1 MLGIFPVHVNPRTV
15 PHLARHEALGC
26 PVGAELEGG
35 GLVVLEVIQAGIPTQ
50 NLGGAEG
57 RDSDTGATMIGRG
70 NVVCTNDF
78 VSHYVILNIMK
89 MDAQANRNQALRLD
103 NDRWPIV
110 PKDFSKFL

>member
-1 MLGIFPVHVNPRTV
+1 MLGIFAVHVNPRTV

-35 GLVVLEVIQAGIPTQ
+35 GLVVLGGIQPVIPVQ
-50 NLGGAEG
+50 NLGGTKG
-57 RDSDTGATMIGRG
+57 RNSDTGAAMIGRR
-70 NVVCTNDF
+70 NEVCTNDF
-78 VSHYVILNIMK
+78 VIHYVILNIMK

>member
-1 MLGIFPVHVNPRTV
+1 M
-15 PHLARHEALGC
+15 
-26 PVGAELEGG
+26 
-35 GLVVLEVIQAGIPTQ
+35 VLEVIQAGIPSQ

-57 RDSDTGATMIGRG
+57 RDSDASAALVGRR
-70 NVVCTNDF
+70 NVVGANDF

>member
-1 MLGIFPVHVNPRTV
+1 MVLG
-15 PHLARHEALGC
+15 G
-26 PVGAELEGG
+26 
-35 GLVVLEVIQAGIPTQ
+35 IQAVIPGQ

-57 RDSDTGATMIGRG
+57 RDSDTGATMSGWR
-70 NVVCTNDF
+70 NVMCANDF
-78 VSHYVILNIMK
+78 VIHYVILNIMK